1 MGVRAVK
8 WRPSTTTPGVKG
20 QPGIQLQIQFSRE
33 GQLCLCG
40 SRGQGNI
47 NFLKKR
53 AFGMRENG
61 QAVVSIRRLIYLES
75 CRAVAS
81 GCVNSLLSVGL

>member
-1 MGVRAVK
+1 M
-8 WRPSTTTPGVKG
+8 
-20 QPGIQLQIQFSRE
+20 
-33 GQLCLCG
+33 LCG

-53 AFGMRENG
+53 AFGMHENA
-61 QAVVSIRRLIYLES
+61 QAVVSTRRLIYLES
-75 CRAVAS
+75 CGAIAS

>member
-1 MGVRAVK
+1 M
-8 WRPSTTTPGVKG
+8 
-20 QPGIQLQIQFSRE
+20 
-33 GQLCLCG
+33 LCG

-53 AFGMRENG
+53 AFGVHENA
-61 QAVVSIRRLIYLES
+61 QAVVSTRRLIYLES
-75 CRAVAS
+75 CGAIAS